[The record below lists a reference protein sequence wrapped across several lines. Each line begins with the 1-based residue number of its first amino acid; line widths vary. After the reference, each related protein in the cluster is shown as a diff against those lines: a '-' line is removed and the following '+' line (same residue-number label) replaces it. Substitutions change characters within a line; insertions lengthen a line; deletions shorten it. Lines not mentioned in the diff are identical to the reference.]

1 MTQASSTISTIRP
14 AANPSNQ
21 PLNPLD
27 TAIHNAGRKL
37 CGLQMTRLVGEADK
51 SDAQALTRDLLDV
64 SRIIDEM
71 LLKIGQEAR
80 AHFGRGVDLTL
91 YTDRLLDSL
100 EGETVINL
108 CQAVEAKE
116 EEYAEALGDNGDIRY
131 ARDYAA

>member
-1 MTQASSTISTIRP
+1 MDQAISGVTTIRGS
-14 AANPSNQ
+14 AN

-64 SRIIDEM
+64 SRIIDEA

-80 AHFGRGVDLTL
+80 AHFGRGVDVTL
-91 YTDRLLDSL
+91 YVDRLLDSL

-116 EEYAEALGDNGDIRY
+116 EEYVEQLGGAGADGFV
-131 ARDYAA
+131 RDYAA